1 MDHAATSFLNAPL
14 RLIIGEERTEGG
26 GGISEVIN
34 PSTGRVVATAHAA
47 DAADVDRAVRAAREA
62 FDSGPWSSMVPRE
75 RARLMLRLADS
86 IEQHAEELA
95 LLESLDV
102 GHPLPAV
109 RAFEVPAAAE
119 AFRYN
124 AGWATKI
131 NGETRDV
138 SLPGEWHAFTLR
150 QAVGVAALILPW
162 NSPLT
167 MTAAKLSGALAA
179 GCTVVIKPADLTPL
193 STTRLVELALE
204 AGFPPGVINL
214 TLGRGSIAGQA
225 LVDHPL
231 VDKIS
236 FTGSTQVGKGILAA
250 STGNLKRVSL
260 ELGGKSPVVIF
271 PDADLAQAIPGAAM
285 SIFNNTG
292 QVCAAG
298 SRLFVHRDVESE
310 VLAGIAEFAKGFRVG
325 GGLEEGSQMG
335 PVISA
340 GQQDTVLNYI
350 ESGMTEGAEVLVG
363 GTRLEREGFFIAP
376 TVLRGVTPEMTV
388 VREEIFGPVL
398 VAQSFDDDTDFATL
412 MERAN
417 DSVYG
422 LSSAIWTR
430 DIGRALRFASRIK
443 AGNVRIN
450 AAAGMDANMPF
461 GGFKQSGYGKE
472 NGREGVEGF
481 TEVKSVA
488 INLGT
493 P

>member
-1 MDHAATSFLNAPL
+1 MNIADSFLSTPL
-14 RLIIGEERTEGG
+14 RLIIGEERPAGG
-26 GGISEVIN
+26 GDASAVID
-34 PSTGRVVATAHAA
+34 PSTGKQIATASAA
-47 DAADVDRAVRAAREA
+47 DEADVDRAVRAARAA
-62 FDSGPWSSMVPRE
+62 FDSGPWSRIAPKE
-75 RARLMLRLADS
+75 RARLMLKLADA
-86 IEQHAEELA
+86 IEDHAEELA

-131 NGETRDV
+131 NGETREI
-138 SLPGEWHAFTLR
+138 SLPGDWHAFTLR

-167 MTAAKLSGALAA
+167 MTSAKLAGALAA

-204 AGFPPGVINL
+204 VGFPPGVINI
-214 TLGRGSIAGQA
+214 THGRGSIVGQA

-231 VDKIS
+231 VDKVS
-236 FTGSTQVGKGILAA
+236 FTGSTQVGKGILTS

-260 ELGGKSPVVIF
+260 ELGGKSPVFIF
-271 PDADLAQAIPGAAM
+271 PDADLDRAIVGAAM

-298 SRLFVHRDVESE
+298 SRLFVHRDIEDRVI
-310 VLAGIAEFAKGFRVG
+310 AGVAEFAEKFRVG
-325 GGLEEGSQMG
+325 GSLEEGSQMG

-340 GQQDTVLNYI
+340 AQRETVLGYI
-350 ESGMTEGAEVLVG
+350 ESGRAQGAEVVVG
-363 GTRLEREGFFIAP
+363 GNALDREGFFLKP
-376 TVLRGVTPEMTV
+376 TVLRGATPEMTV

-398 VAQSFDDDTDFATL
+398 VTQTFDDDTDFRTL
-412 MERAN
+412 MGRAN

-430 DIGRALRFASRIK
+430 DISRALRFARDIK

-461 GGFKQSGYGKE
+461 GGFKESGYGKE

-488 INLGT
+488 INLEEV
-493 P
+493 

>member
-1 MDHAATSFLNAPL
+1 MNTVDAFLSAPL
-14 RLIIGEERTEGG
+14 RLIIGDERPEGG
-26 GGISEVIN
+26 GEASAVID
-34 PSTGRVVATAHAA
+34 PSTGKQIATAGAA
-47 DAADVDRAVRAAREA
+47 DLSDVDRAVRIARDA
-62 FDSGPWSSMVPRE
+62 FDNGPWSRITPKE
-75 RARLMLRLADS
+75 RARLMLKLADA
-86 IEQHAEELA
+86 IDEHAEELA

-131 NGETRDV
+131 NGETREI
-138 SLPGEWHAFTLR
+138 SLPGDWQAFTLR

-179 GCTVVIKPADLTPL
+179 GCTAVIKPADLTPL

-204 AGFPPGVINL
+204 VGFPAGVINV
-214 TLGRGSIAGQA
+214 THGRGSIAGQA

-231 VDKIS
+231 VDKVS
-236 FTGSTQVGKGILAA
+236 FTGSTQVGKRILASSA
-250 STGNLKRVSL
+250 GNLKRISL

-271 PDADLAQAIPGAAM
+271 PDADLERAIPGAAM

-298 SRLFVHRDVESE
+298 SRLFVHRDIEEQVI
-310 VLAGIAEFAKGFRVG
+310 AGVAEFAQRFRVG
-325 GGLEEGSQMG
+325 GSLEEGAQMG

-340 GQQDTVLNYI
+340 GQLDTVLGYI
-350 ESGMTEGAEVLVG
+350 ESGRSQGAEVVVG
-363 GTRLEREGFFIAP
+363 GSALEREGFFVTP

-398 VAQSFDDDTDFATL
+398 VTQTFDDSTDFRTL
-412 MERAN
+412 MGRAN
-417 DSVYG
+417 DSIYG

-430 DIGRALRFASRIK
+430 NISRALRFARDAK

-488 INLGT
+488 INLEEV
-493 P
+493 